1 MEIEDSIYKN
11 IPYNANPFVSLDSQ
25 RQQEIK

>member
-11 IPYNANPFVSLDSQ
+11 IPYNANSFVSLDSQ